1 MQDEPTKAVMPGA
14 GNEDSSPIIA
24 GKFRLLREIGRGG
37 MGVVFE
43 AEDLRLGRTVALKF
57 LPADR
62 ITDSAA
68 RHRFIQEAQAA
79 SALDHVNI
87 CDIHEIGETAPGELF
102 IVMTRYRGDSLDERI
117 GRGPIPPAQVLDL
130 AAQIT
135 EGLAAA
141 HERGIVHRDL
151 KPGNV
156 LVTEEGVVKIL
167 DFGLAKLVGRE
178 QLTATNS
185 TVGTPAYMSPEQ
197 VRGDQVDARTDL
209 WSLGVM
215 LYEMVV
221 GNRPFRRD
229 DAPALLHAILSD
241 APEPVKDL
249 RPGFP
254 AGIEAV
260 ISRALSKTPARRFAT
275 AREMGEAIGALRDR
289 VPTGRPRSAKRLAFR
304 GRWRPSVAVGGVLAV
319 GLAVAAS
326 LWVFNRPA
334 LAFAERDRLM
344 VTDVENQT
352 GDKVFDL
359 ALRTAIEAD
368 LQQSDYAVVFDRP
381 QINETLRLMRKP
393 PETRIDEAT
402 GYDVCRF
409 AGVRAFVLPR
419 IISAGQAYELQAIIV
434 DPTARRHVDRIR
446 VTAKSK
452 EDVLLHAIDE
462 MAGQVRARLG
472 ESLGSIRK
480 ADRPVAEV
488 TTSSWDAL
496 NYLAM
501 ATAKWQQ
508 GKFNDA
514 AALLELALEND
525 PQFVDARGTLGLI
538 YCQFLNDRAKGKDL
552 LKRALADA
560 ERQKIAQRDLLKLRA
575 VNRQFVDDDM
585 PGALEQYR
593 LLRELYPDYMPP
605 WNNSGIILRGL
616 GRFEDAAAMFE
627 KAATCAPRNSIP
639 LYNLWN
645 LQIGQLHDAAAA
657 ERTARRLVSV
667 SPDIANSHSMLGY
680 SLAAQWRFAD
690 AEREFRR
697 TTELDPEHPYGVPNL
712 GHVLF
717 AQGRAADAVPVYRKM
732 VDMGKRRLTTGN
744 PATES
749 FDLAL
754 ALRNAGNAAEAATVA
769 QDASAAVLNK
779 LKGAAPGPFEL
790 AALGALAAA
799 AGQAET
805 ASQYLARAERAPK
818 ADANTL
824 MDIAELQALLGRKQ
838 SALATMRKSFAA
850 GYSDFFFPAIIPGF
864 QPVRN
869 DPEFRA
875 LFSPP
880 RK

>member
-1 MQDEPTKAVMPGA
+1 MQDEPTKAVVRGA
-14 GNEDSSPIIA
+14 GDGDAGRVIA

-43 AEDLRLGRTVALKF
+43 AEDLSLGRTVALKF

-62 ITDSAA
+62 ISNAAA

-79 SALDHVNI
+79 SAFDHVNI
-87 CDIHEIGETAPGELF
+87 CDIHEIGETASGELF
-102 IVMTRYRGDSLDERI
+102 IVMTRYRGESLDEKL

-141 HERGIVHRDL
+141 HDRGIVHRDL

-167 DFGLAKLVGRE
+167 DFGLAKLAGRE
-178 QLTATNS
+178 QLTATNA

-197 VRGDQVDARTDL
+197 IRGEPVDARTDL

-221 GNRPFRRD
+221 GHRPFRRD
-229 DAPALLHAILSD
+229 DATALLHAILSG
-241 APEPVKDL
+241 APEPVTGL

-260 ISRALSKTPARRFAT
+260 IGRALSKAPARRFAT
-275 AREMGEAIGALRDR
+275 AREMGAAIRALRDT
-289 VPTGRPRSAKRLAFR
+289 VTSGKARSATRLAFHA
-304 GRWRPSVAVGGVLAV
+304 GWRRRAAVVGVLAV
-319 GLAVAAS
+319 ALAVAAS

-344 VTDVENQT
+344 VADVENQT

-393 PETRIDEAT
+393 PETRIDETT

-419 IISAGQAYELQAIIV
+419 IISAGQAYELQAIII

-446 VTAKSK
+446 VTAKNK

-480 ADRPVAEV
+480 ADRPVTEV

-508 GKFNDA
+508 GKFKDA
-514 AALLELALEND
+514 ATLLELALEND

-538 YCQFLNDRAKGKDL
+538 YCQFLNNRAKGKEL
-552 LKRALADA
+552 LKQALADA

-575 VNRQFVDDDM
+575 VNRQFVDEDM

-593 LLRELYPDYMPP
+593 LLRELYPDFMPP
-605 WNNSGIILRGL
+605 WNNSGIILRGM
-616 GRFEDAAAMFE
+616 GRFADAAAMFE

-645 LQIGQLHDAAAA
+645 LQIGPLHDAAAA
-657 ERTARRLVSV
+657 EQTARRLVTL
-667 SPDIANSHSMLGY
+667 SPDLANSHSMLGF
-680 SLAAQWRFAD
+680 SLAAQWRFSD
-690 AEREFRR
+690 AEKEFRR

-717 AQGRAADAVPVYRKM
+717 VQGRAADAVPVYRKV
-732 VDMGKRRLTTGN
+732 VDMGKRRLTTGD
-744 PATES
+744 PARDS

-754 ALRNAGNAAEAATVA
+754 ALRDAGHAAEAGTVA
-769 QDASAAVLNK
+769 KDASDAVLK
-779 LKGAAPGPFEL
+779 SLKGGAPGPSEL
-790 AALGALAAA
+790 ATLGALAVA
-799 AGQAET
+799 AGREET
-805 ASQYLARAERAPK
+805 ASQYLARAERLPQAN
-818 ADANTL
+818 ANTL

-838 SALATMRKSFAA
+838 TAIATIRKARTA

-864 QPVRN
+864 QAIRS
-869 DPEFRA
+869 DPEFKA
-875 LFSPP
+875 LFV
-880 RK
+880 RGQ